1 LEPGRHILV
10 APHVFQEAKD
20 IGAPYI
26 ELGPIK
32 RIIVN
37 EGQVGISYDTGKL
50 EVLLP
55 GLHIRTSPTFR
66 FQEFVSV
73 QEQVRRLEPLKV
85 NTNDGIAIMVNTII
99 TYRIEDPV
107 RAFRV
112 HAPTCTHTHTH
123 STAHALTAHALT
135 AHAHCRMCAM

>member
-1 LEPGRHILV
+1 MSWKNGETIILEPGRHILV

-20 IGAPYI
+20 IGAPYV

-112 HAPTCTHTHTH
+112 HAHAH
-123 STAHALTAHALT
+123 AHALDRTRTYRTHT
-135 AHAHCRMCAM
+135 S

>member
-112 HAPTCTHTHTH
+112 HA
-123 STAHALTAHALT
+123 HAFGRTRTT
-135 AHAHCRMCAM
+135 AHAHTRTLLISSIHAHF